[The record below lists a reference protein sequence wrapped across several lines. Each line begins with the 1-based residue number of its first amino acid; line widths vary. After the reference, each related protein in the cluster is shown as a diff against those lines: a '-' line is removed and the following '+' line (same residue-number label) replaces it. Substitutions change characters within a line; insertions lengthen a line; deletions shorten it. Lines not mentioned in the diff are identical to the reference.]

1 MYAVHAPVQATM
13 LFGHVQVGG
22 EIDKETF
29 VQLMLKMSEFTV
41 KKSLGITDLVRSSKH
56 IFVPRCHG
64 NPNTHCVAMCFRAP
78 CASAQNPR
86 CTLDSLLYMLSLGA
100 SAASPCRL
108 HSLLHH
114 TCPLSFSLFLSLS
127 FAIPRFCSALAHCR
141 FVRC

>member
-41 KKSLGITDLVRSSKH
+41 KKSVGITDLVRSSKH

-64 NPNTHCVAMCFRAP
+64 NQTHTVLPCLFELRARLP
-78 CASAQNPR
+78 K
-86 CTLDSLLYMLSLGA
+86 TLGALWTLFCNAVFGSFGREPLSLTF
-100 SAASPCRL
+100 SPAP
-108 HSLLHH
+108 HM
-114 TCPLSFSLFLSLS
+114 PIIILSLS
-127 FAIPRFCSALAHCR
+127 FAIPRCCSALAHCR